1 MTTLLV
7 VEDSAT
13 EAKIL
18 TDCLQNSG
26 FSVIS
31 VMTAE
36 AAKAILAQKN
46 IDAILLDVVLPG
58 QSGFG
63 LCRELKRQKNT
74 CQIPIILCSSKSGK
88 MDKKWGIRQGATAYI
103 SKPIDPQEIVQTVQ
117 KILVD
122 N

>member
-13 EAKIL
+13 EAKL
-18 TDCLQNSG
+18 LSDCLQNSG

-36 AAKAILAQKN
+36 AAKAILAQKT
-46 IDAILLDVVLPG
+46 IDAILLDIVLPG

-63 LCRELKRQKNT
+63 LCRELKRQDKT
-74 CQIPIILCSSKSGK
+74 CQIPIIICSSKSEK
-88 MDKKWGIRQGATAYI
+88 IDKNWGIRQGASAYI
-103 SKPIDPQEIVQTVQ
+103 TKPINSKEIVQTVQ
-117 KILVD
+117 KLLVA

>member
-13 EAKIL
+13 EAKL
-18 TDCLQNSG
+18 LSDCLQNSG

-46 IDAILLDVVLPG
+46 IDAILLDIVLPG

-63 LCRELKRQKNT
+63 LCRELKRQDKT
-74 CQIPIILCSSKSGK
+74 CQIPIIICSSKSEK
-88 MDKKWGIRQGATAYI
+88 IDKNWGIRQGASAYLT
-103 SKPIDPQEIVQTVQ
+103 KPINSKEIVQTVQ
-117 KILVD
+117 KLLVD